1 MQYKNERRSEQLWL
15 SVKKKKKSGA
25 YLASDTNNIMWLE
38 VKKKRK
44 SVAYL
49 ASDMNNN
56 GS

>member
-1 MQYKNERRSEQLWL
+1 MAKCEEE
-15 SVKKKKKSGA
+15 KKKSGA